1 MNTNPANPTDLSG
14 LEMDLLQSFQ
24 PSWVKDSTPSS
35 KISLSSTHGDDDAP
49 GNRRSGFDR
58 DDGDSRWDRKKPK
71 SERLH
76 RRPSGDQ
83 SEKSRNRSF
92 GENRPAGKSSGPR
105 RDDRHGGGRRESEPV
120 QRPVLLEGWEI
131 KFVPEPR
138 GVEGLLKQI
147 KSTAKT
153 YSLFELA
160 RLVLEKSARY
170 LVEFQRKSGPSLFQV
185 VADGTLWLNESDAA
199 TRILSSQIEKFYR
212 LERVSV
218 EPPKGAFPII
228 AQCGISGVLLGPPNH
243 HDYQLKLQKLHAER
257 FSNMAF
263 DSYKARVRMVRDEES
278 IQKWRDEQS
287 SQDVYFPLESPEGT
301 EPAPL
306 KNLAEVAEHF
316 QKNHAATAIINPGDH
331 FTVPGSAPVNDS
343 APAVIEFTRRE
354 LDNLIRFPLPLA
366 NTLGQKL
373 AAGGLQIF
381 KAHENITYVSVARP
395 KMLDRQANP
404 VSESL
409 AAILDYLESNAG
421 KPRAEQWKALLA
433 LPTLPSDPALRE
445 SALLRDFHWL
455 LLQGHVI
462 DFASKG
468 LEIPRRQPARPPQER
483 SEKPQKNRNP
493 QGNPSP
499 QSTKP
504 AAAETAP
511 ETPAPASEAP
521 AEEEPAQPSSESHIT
536 EPLS

>member
-92 GENRPAGKSSGPR
+92 GEKRPAGKSSGPR

-287 SQDVYFPLESPEGT
+287 SQDVYFPLETPEGT

-331 FTVPGSAPVNDS
+331 FTAPGSAPVNDS

-483 SEKPQKNRNP
+483 SEKPPKNRNP
-493 QGNPSP
+493 QGNPAP

-511 ETPAPASEAP
+511 ETPAPAPEAP
-521 AEEEPAQPSSESHIT
+521 AVEEPVQPSSESHIT